1 MEVSRVLSCEV
12 YVCKLM
18 TWAGVDMYLFHALL
32 AISLCVFDPC
42 TSLALGTYLH
52 VHATLRENGCMIS
65 VCEVVAGALVTDG
78 NSTVEHC
85 TFP

>member
-32 AISLCVFDPC
+32 AISPCVFDPC
-42 TSLALGTYLH
+42 NSLALGC
-52 VHATLRENGCMIS
+52 REANVM
-65 VCEVVAGALVTDG
+65 
-78 NSTVEHC
+78 HR
-85 TFP
+85 